1 MSGIIRN
8 GKAYDSVD
16 VKVQINGIPIEVTS
30 LTYGNE
36 QEHQANHT
44 LGENPTSWSVGKK
57 TPSASIGIMMHDIV
71 PLEMAAGGSLL
82 KIKPFVITVEFVNE
96 YNIIVVDKII
106 AKFKNEGR
114 EVTGDMGLKKEYE
127 LFALSVNLNVQAGN
141 I

>member
-1 MSGIIRN
+1 MAEIIRN

-16 VKVQINGIPIEVTS
+16 VKVQIEGVPIEVTS

-36 QEHQANHT
+36 QEHQLNHT
-44 LGENPTSWSVGKK
+44 LGANATSWSRGKI
-57 TPSASIGIMMHDIV
+57 TPSASMGVMMHDIL
-71 PLEMAAGGSLL
+71 PLEMAAGGNLL

-127 LFALSVNLNVQAGN
+127 LFAMSVKLNVLA
-141 I
+141 